1 MKLCFGLYKKKSYF
15 ANSNLGE
22 NLVIFVTISYYLS
35 KGDEY
40 YSFTFTQ
47 K

>member
-1 MKLCFGLYKKKSYF
+1 MLWFIKKKSYF
-15 ANSNLGE
+15 EFNLGE

-35 KGDEY
+35 KGDEF

-47 K
+47 NRDN